1 MKNYINTSRK
11 TTAEFTVAIN
21 DVNKSR
27 TLLPIVLYDKMN
39 KFAMNSIYSFQGLIT
54 SEPTLYKLN
63 ILKNA
68 FLNDRLKIKS
78 RIKKLSENELQ
89 LSIEVSKK
97 LDDGDDII
105 CNALYRVTLKEN
117 KLGRAS

>member
-11 TTAEFTVAIN
+11 TTDKFTVAIR
-21 DVNKSR
+21 DVNNSR

-39 KFAMNSIYSFQGLIT
+39 IFAMNSIYSFQGLIT
-54 SEPTLYKLN
+54 AEPTLYKLN

-68 FLNDRLKIKS
+68 FLNDKLHIKS

-89 LSIEVSKK
+89 LSIEVYKK
-97 LDDGDDII
+97 LDDSNDTI
-105 CNALYRVTLKEN
+105 CNALYRVILKEN
-117 KLGRAS
+117 KLERAS